1 MEILIIKTGAMGD
14 VLRTT
19 SILPGLAKL
28 HPEARITWLTAKG
41 SEDLLRARPELVR
54 IISVDLEKPGDLKRV
69 GQELGGMAWD
79 RVLSFDDER
88 VMCELAS
95 ELAGDPSII
104 SGALVRAD
112 GSLGYSPDTEPWF
125 GMGLLSE
132 HGKEEAD
139 RRKLCN
145 RESHPAIFAH
155 MLGLEQ
161 ARASLD
167 IGEGAQ
173 RFAAEFARQHGL
185 HDMPPLIGL
194 NTGAGGRWVS
204 KRLPVERSV
213 ALVEELHRR
222 LAPAQPPSFLLL
234 GGPREAERNQAIR
247 AGLGREIHC
256 LDAGSNHSILNFA
269 GLIGQLDLMITS
281 DSLGL
286 HLAVA
291 ARVPVVAFFAPT
303 SPAEIEI
310 YGLGEKVVSE
320 SPDAGSYRPDVDISS
335 LTVER
340 LADASMRVLAACAS
354 AAESARR
361 RGT

>member
-19 SILPGLAKL
+19 SILPGLIKL
-28 HPEARITWLTAKG
+28 HPGARITWLTAKG

-54 IISVDLEKPGDLKRV
+54 VLSLDLEKPGALKRV
-69 GQELGGMAWD
+69 GAELARTRWE

-88 VMCELAS
+88 AMCELATS
-95 ELAGDPSII
+95 LAEDASAI
-104 SGALVRAD
+104 SGALVRPD
-112 GSLGYSPDTEPWF
+112 RSLGYSPDTEPWF

-139 RRKLCN
+139 RLKLCN
-145 RESHPAIFAH
+145 RESHPAIFAR
-155 MLGLEQ
+155 MLGLEPG
-161 ARASLD
+161 RATLD
-167 IGEGAQ
+167 IGEEAQ
-173 RFAAEFARQHGL
+173 RFAAQFAQEHNL
-185 HDMPPLIGL
+185 HESPPLIGL

-204 KRLPVERSV
+204 KRLPVERTV
-213 ALVEELHRR
+213 ALVHELHER
-222 LAPAQPPSFLLL
+222 LKAAQPPSFLLL

-247 AGLGREIHC
+247 AGLSSEIRC
-256 LDAGSNHSILNFA
+256 LDAGSKHSILNFA
-269 GLIGQLDLMITS
+269 GLIAQLDLMITS

-340 LADASMRVLAACAS
+340 LADACLRVLAARVS
-354 AAESARR
+354 AAD
-361 RGT
+361 